1 MVSLARVMARIWDEP
16 GPIIESCGSITSH
29 KNHTQKVN
37 CWFFLVISSSQHPH
51 PLVRPGHK
59 KRDMPGHLA
68 RQEGECWNET
78 LSVCVCLLSVLKML
92 VVPHIY
98 WATAQGT
105 VTLSLYIISDS
116 RDARCTLASDWPVCL
131 TKPSDWLS
139 GPGCP
144 CLVWAWPEW
153 IIATLYFILG
163 MGTSH
168 LGNVVREVSEWLQP
182 GYNSDGQHLSFIL
195 WSILNDLQ

>member
-92 VVPHIY
+92 PSGAPHLL
-98 WATAQGT
+98 GHSPRHRDT
-105 VTLSLYIISDS
+105 VAIHHLRLQ
-116 RDARCTLASDWPVCL
+116 RRPVYTGL
-131 TKPSDWLS
+131 
-139 GPGCP
+139 
-144 CLVWAWPEW
+144 
-153 IIATLYFILG
+153 
-163 MGTSH
+163 
-168 LGNVVREVSEWLQP
+168 
-182 GYNSDGQHLSFIL
+182 
-195 WSILNDLQ
+195 